1 MRARDIFVSV
11 GEKTLLA
18 GASVDVRPGRVVA
31 IVGANGAGKSTL
43 MRVVAGE
50 IAQARGTVEM
60 DGRPLATYAP
70 DALAR
75 RRAVV
80 AQHATVEADFT
91 VLETVL
97 LGRSPHPGHGDDE
110 IDLAAARRALG
121 ATGMR
126 AFEDRSYRT
135 LSGGEKQRARLAR
148 ALAQIDAGAATDVSR
163 FLLLDEPLAGLD
175 LAQHVAVARL
185 LARVAKRD
193 RVGILVVHHDL
204 NLVAWTCDD
213 VLVLREGRPIA
224 QGEARATLT
233 AEVVEEAFAVRVHR
247 LAAPWDEEHGFLAVD
262 PRSDGGDTWPK

>member
-1 MRARDIFVSV
+1 MRASDITVAAS
-11 GEKTLLA
+11 EKLLVA
-18 GASVDVRPGRVVA
+18 GATVDVTPGRVVA
-31 IVGANGAGKSTL
+31 LVGPNGAGKSTL
-43 MRVVAGE
+43 MRVLAGE
-50 IAQARGTVEM
+50 IAPTKGSVEL
-60 DGRPLATYAP
+60 DRQPITSFAP

-80 AQHATVEADFT
+80 AQHASVEADFT

-97 LGRSPHPGHGDDE
+97 LGRSPHPGRGDAPE
-110 IDLAAARRALG
+110 DLAAARRALT

-135 LSGGEKQRARLAR
+135 LSGGERQRARLAR
-148 ALAQIDAGAATDVSR
+148 ALAQIDAGTATDAPR

-213 VLVLREGRPIA
+213 VLVLRQGRPLA

-247 LAAPWDEEHGFLAVD
+247 LVAPWDAEHGYLAVD
-262 PRSDGGDTWPK
+262 PRSHGEATWPK